1 MIYVW
6 LIQGRSPRVLLTVD
20 VKHIVETSEES
31 NPKKKE
37 GHACLSYV
45 V

>member
-1 MIYVW
+1 M
-6 LIQGRSPRVLLTVD
+6 LLTVD

-31 NPKKKE
+31 NSLKK
-37 GHACLSYV
+37 GNDMHVLNQV